1 HVSISGPQPICA
13 KSRALSLVA
22 DKTRLRHE
30 SFHQSHNDWYYKM
43 YFTMLNRLFDPV
55 NQYNVYIDIKDTH
68 SAQRAKKLEEVCANS
83 HYDFNH
89 ECIQKVQPIR
99 SDEVQ
104 MMQIVDIING
114 AVCRANRTTIPLPQG
129 AKREIIE
136 RIRSKTNLRL
146 TQSTSLGARKFNI
159 FVWEGERS

>member
-1 HVSISGPQPICA
+1 
-13 KSRALSLVA
+13 
-22 DKTRLRHE
+22 
-30 SFHQSHNDWYYKM
+30 
-43 YFTMLNRLFDPV
+43 
-55 NQYNVYIDIKDTH
+55 
-68 SAQRAKKLEEVCANS
+68 
-83 HYDFNH
+83 
-89 ECIQKVQPIR
+89 
-99 SDEVQ
+99 